1 MKNRSQIYS
10 LLLWILAIQFFG
22 YLFGGM
28 TKTDIGSWY
37 YNLEKSSLT
46 PPNFVFG
53 IVWPILYCLIAI
65 SGWRIF
71 QGRSSKDNQAI
82 RTYYIIQLLLNWSWT
97 PLFFHLHQ
105 TKLALLCIICIIF
118 FTSLIIISAYRKMR
132 LVSLLMLPYLLWLIL
147 ASYLNYVIAY

>member
-10 LLLWILAIQFFG
+10 LLLWIVAIQFLG

-28 TKTDIGSWY
+28 TKTDIGPWY

-53 IVWPILYCLIAI
+53 IVWPILYCVIAI
-65 SGWRIF
+65 AGWRIF
-71 QGRSSKDNQAI
+71 QGARSEDNRAI
-82 RTYYIIQLLLNWSWT
+82 RTYYVIQLLLNWSWT
-97 PLFFHLHQ
+97 PLFFHLQQIH
-105 TKLALLCIICIIF
+105 LAFLCILLIIL
-118 FTSLIIISAYRKMR
+118 FTVLIIIKAYKKMR
-132 LVSLLMLPYLLWLIL
+132 LVSWLMLPYLLWLIF